1 MSRIAFTKKIIIA
14 NWKENPKTAEEAISL
29 AQEIDSDGLV
39 IAPPVAFLRDVGR
52 NIKKASLG
60 AQDMF
65 WEEQGPFTGE
75 VSGSQ
80 LKSLG
85 VSYVIIGHSD
95 RRRLGETD
103 AMIAKKISAAL
114 KDNLIP
120 ILCVGETGEDRDA
133 GRAAQIIEQEIK
145 ADLADVWEKSREIII
160 AYEPVWAIGSG
171 IPDTPMNA
179 IQMSSLIRSLT
190 VNQGLR
196 ARTIYGGSVTGENAK
211 DFLQH
216 NEVEG
221 ALVGGASLQY
231 NEIKKILEVAKLYG
245 G

>member
-1 MSRIAFTKKIIIA
+1 MSRIVIAKKIIIA
-14 NWKENPKTAEEAISL
+14 NWKENPKTVEEAVSL

-39 IAPPVAFLRDVGR
+39 IAPPLPFLRDVGK

-60 AQDMF
+60 AQDLF
-65 WEEQGPFTGE
+65 WEEQGPYTGE

-103 AMIAKKISAAL
+103 AMVAKKISAAL

-120 ILCVGETGEDRDA
+120 ILCVGESREDHDA
-133 GRAAQIIEQEIK
+133 GKAAQIVEQEVK
-145 ADLADVWEKSREIII
+145 AGLVEAWGKSREIII
-160 AYEPVWAIGSG
+160 AYEPIWAIGSG
-171 IPDTPMNA
+171 TPDSSINA
-179 IQMSSLIRSLT
+179 IQMSSFIRSLT
-190 VNQGLR
+190 VTQGLKVK
-196 ARTIYGGSVTGENAK
+196 TIYGGSVTGENAK
-211 DFLQH
+211 EFLQH
-216 NEVEG
+216 KEIEG
-221 ALVGGASLQY
+221 ALVGSASLEY
-231 NEIKKILEVAKLYG
+231 YEIKKILEVAKLYG